1 MGSLALR
8 RGSRARSGTQSS
20 SARVRHRGFTLVE
33 ILVAIT
39 VIAIASSIAVVA
51 WRGDPRVDADREA
64 RRFAG
69 ALEYA
74 TQRAQWRRETLA
86 VEAVG
91 RGWRFLHRDNHAQ
104 WTAIVDDDVLTARTL
119 PAPLTIAAVQYAGQ
133 PVAAATLIPLHAS
146 GRNDPSE
153 FVIDGGSARVVIVAD
168 PLNRV
173 TVAAA
178 P

>member
-8 RGSRARSGTQSS
+8 RCSPARSGAQAS
-20 SARVRHRGFTLVE
+20 SARDRHRGFTLVE
-33 ILVAIT
+33 ILVAVT

-51 WRGDPRVDADREA
+51 WRGDPRVDANREA
-64 RRFAG
+64 HRFAG

-86 VEAVG
+86 VETDG
-91 RGWRFLHRDNHAQ
+91 RGWRFLRRDDRAQ
-104 WTAIVDDDVLTARTL
+104 WTAIVDDDVLAARTL
-119 PAPLTIAAVQYAGQ
+119 PAPLTIAALQYAGQ
-133 PVAAATLIPLHAS
+133 PVAAGTLIPLHAS
-146 GRNDPSE
+146 GRNDPSA
-153 FVIDGGSARVVIVAD
+153 FVIDGGSARVVVVAD